1 MAVLTGGF
9 AELIRFRAMDAL
21 NRPAVIVADM
31 LVDFVTGALANPPS
45 QECVAPIARLL
56 DTARER
62 GWPVCYANDAHL
74 PGDMEEHIWGRHA
87 LAGTPG
93 AQVVP
98 ELAPQEGDF
107 QFPKRWYSGF
117 HETGLGMYLKQC
129 GVKTVILTGQHAHI
143 CVQHTAGDA
152 FIEGFRVVLA
162 EDGISA
168 FTLEDKAAGLAYM
181 QKMYGATV
189 ATVDEI
195 VGAPVAAAV

>member
-1 MAVLTGGF
+1 MML
-9 AELIRFRAMDAL
+9 RFPHMEPL

-45 QECVAPIARLL
+45 QECIEPIARLL
-56 DTARER
+56 DVARER

-74 PGDMEEHIWGRHA
+74 PGDMEEVLWGPHA

-93 AQVVP
+93 AQVIP

-117 HETGLGMYLKQC
+117 HETGLDMYLNQR
-129 GVKTVILTGQHAHI
+129 GVQTVILVGQHAHI

-152 FIEGFRVVLA
+152 FISGFRVVLA
-162 EDGISA
+162 VDGISA
-168 FTLEDKAAGLAYM
+168 FTPEDKAAGIAYM
-181 QKMYGATV
+181 EHMYGAV
-189 ATVDEI
+189 SATVDEI
-195 VGAPVAAAV
+195 VSAPVAAAV